1 MPRCTTMMQSLEI
14 RAAKRK
20 KYDNFCF
27 RMLLYFDIFM
37 LVCLFELINY
47 LFIYLLHLPRQDKS
61 CQVKLSEV
69 KSSHVKA
76 GQFNSSQEYT
86 CQVKSNQ
93 DKVID

>member
-1 MPRCTTMMQSLEI
+1 MMQSLEV

-20 KYDNFCF
+20 KYDYFCF
-27 RMLLYFDIFM
+27 CMLLYFDIFM

-47 LFIYLLHLPRQDKS
+47 LFIYLLPRQDKS

-69 KSSHVKA
+69 KSRHVKA

-93 DKVID
+93 DKFID